1 MSDLGQTSSL
11 IVRSPASHL
20 LLLHDLVLDLRLL
33 VQLVEGVDYDGY
45 GEGDDENTTDGTGG
59 STQLSE
65 PSPGQTVLVLQITDV
80 RRQRNL
86 PRCDVP
92 VAHRCHGDDG
102 PVQCGRH
109 RDELV
114 RVGVFLHDEGEA
126 GEDEHAHDHHQT
138 QQAQLLVGVLQCGAK
153 SL

>member
-1 MSDLGQTSSL
+1 MSDLGQSSSV
-11 IVRSPASHL
+11 IVRSPAGHL

-33 VQLVEGVDYDGY
+33 VQLVKGIDYDGD
-45 GEGDDENTTDGTGG
+45 GQGDDEDTTDGTGG

-126 GEDEHAHDHHQT
+126 GEDEHAHDHYQP
-138 QQAQLLVGVLQCGAK
+138 QKAQLLVGVFQGGA
-153 SL
+153 

>member
-1 MSDLGQTSSL
+1 MSDLGQSSSV
-11 IVRSPASHL
+11 IVRSPAGHL

-33 VQLVEGVDYDGY
+33 VQLVKGIDYDGD
-45 GEGDDENTTDGTGG
+45 GQGDDEDTTDGTGG

-86 PRCDVP
+86 PWCDVP

-126 GEDEHAHDHHQT
+126 GEDEHAHDHHQP
-138 QQAQLLVGVLQCGAK
+138 QKAQLLVGVFQGGA
-153 SL
+153 

>member
-1 MSDLGQTSSL
+1 MSDLGQSSSV
-11 IVRSPASHL
+11 IVRSPAGHL

-33 VQLVEGVDYDGY
+33 VELVKGIDYDGD
-45 GEGDDENTTDGTGG
+45 GQGDNEDTTDGTGG

-126 GEDEHAHDHHQT
+126 GEDEHAHDHHQG
-138 QQAQLLVGVLQCGAK
+138 QQAKLLVARLEC
-153 SL
+153 SF

>member
-1 MSDLGQTSSL
+1 MSDLGQSSSV
-11 IVRSPASHL
+11 IVRSPAGHL

-33 VQLVEGVDYDGY
+33 VQLVKGIDYDGD
-45 GEGDDENTTDGTGG
+45 GQGDDEDTTDGTGG

-92 VAHRCHGDDG
+92 IAHRCHGDDG
-102 PVQCGRH
+102 PVQRGRH

-114 RVGVFLHDEGEA
+114 GVGVLLHDEGES
-126 GEDEHAHDHHQT
+126 GEDEHAHDHHQG
-138 QQAQLLVGVLQCGAK
+138 QQAQLLVARLGQGA
-153 SL
+153 

>member
-1 MSDLGQTSSL
+1 MSDLGQSSSV
-11 IVRSPASHL
+11 IVRSPAGHL

-33 VQLVEGVDYDGY
+33 VQLVKGIDYDGD
-45 GEGDDENTTDGTGG
+45 GQGDNEDTTDGTGG

-126 GEDEHAHDHHQT
+126 GEDEHAHDHHQP
-138 QQAQLLVGVLQCGAK
+138 QKAQLLVGVFQGGA
-153 SL
+153 